1 MIDEGGA
8 TTRGELARRAPD
20 PTLDTMRAPPF
31 PATTPL
37 RQGTG
42 HRFGSGWISGVLS
55 VACGALGYGGVLCL
69 LFPDWLTT
77 PDARPLYPMAAVRF
91 LIYVMLV
98 IGFVLGALS
107 AVLRRRPVLGLTGI
121 ALATAGTLLGG
132 SSVEITG
139 SVTSTT
145 ALGLDWFL
153 LNLFVLALLFVP
165 LERLFA
171 LRLEQR
177 IFRPGWTTDLMYF
190 ATSHLLVQLTVVL
203 TMLPAAVF
211 FRWAARPYLQDA
223 VAAQPLPLQFLEVLL
238 VADLTQ
244 YAVHRSF
251 HRVPWLWRFHAVH
264 HSSSAMDWLAGSR
277 LHLVDVV
284 VTRGLSFVPLY
295 VLGFSPP
302 AVYAY
307 LVFVSFHAV
316 FIHANV
322 RFALAGLDRVV
333 VTPRFHHWH
342 HAAHPEA
349 VDRNFAVHLPW
360 IDRLFGTAYL
370 PPGRWPETYGIAGN
384 PVPES
389 YWRQLAWPFRS

>member
-1 MIDEGGA
+1 M
-8 TTRGELARRAPD
+8 
-20 PTLDTMRAPPF
+20 
-31 PATTPL
+31 TPL
-37 RQGTG
+37 RHGAG

-55 VACGALGYGGVLCL
+55 VTCGALGFGGVLCL
-69 LFPDWLTT
+69 LFPQWLTT
-77 PDARPLYPMAAVRF
+77 PDARALYPMPVVRF
-91 LIYVMLV
+91 LIYTMLV
-98 IGFVLGALS
+98 VGFGLGALS
-107 AVLRRRPVLGLTGI
+107 IVLRKRAVLGLTGI

-132 SSVEITG
+132 SEVQLPDAVAG
-139 SVTSTT
+139 TT
-145 ALGLDWFL
+145 AVGLDWFL

-171 LRLEQR
+171 RLPEQR
-177 IFRPGWTTDLMYF
+177 IFRPGWKTDLMYF
-190 ATSHLLVQLTVVL
+190 ATSHLMVQVTVVL
-203 TMLPAAVF
+203 TMLPAALF
-211 FRWAARPYLQDA
+211 FRWAARPYLQDL
-223 VAAQPLPLQFLEVLL
+223 VAAQPLPLQFVEVLI

-251 HRVPWLWRFHAVH
+251 HRVPWLWRFHAIH
-264 HSSSAMDWLAGSR
+264 HSSGALDWLAGSR
-277 LHLVDVV
+277 LHLLDVV

-322 RFALAGLDRVV
+322 RFAFRGLEGLL

-342 HAAHPEA
+342 HAAHREA

-370 PPGRWPETYGIAGN
+370 PPERWPEKYGIAGH
-384 PVPES
+384 PVPEA
-389 YWRQLAWPFRS
+389 YWKQLAWPFRP